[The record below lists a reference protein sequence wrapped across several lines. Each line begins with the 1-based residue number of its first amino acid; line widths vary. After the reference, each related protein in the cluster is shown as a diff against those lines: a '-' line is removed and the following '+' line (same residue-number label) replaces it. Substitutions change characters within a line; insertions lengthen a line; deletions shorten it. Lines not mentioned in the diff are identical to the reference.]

1 MAVKKALIFLKRNAM
16 THFIIALTT
25 VDQVQ
30 QNVITDTRKIID
42 FQISLADNWRVIKQM
57 LKNVI
62 RHKKCA

>member
-25 VDQVQ
+25 VEQVQ
-30 QNVITDTRKIID
+30 QNEITDTRKIID
-42 FQISLADNWRVIKQM
+42 FQISLADNWKVIKQM

>member
-25 VDQVQ
+25 VEQVQ

>member
-25 VDQVQ
+25 VEQVQ

-42 FQISLADNWRVIKQM
+42 FQISLADNWKVIKQM